1 MGLFGDPAGESVSV
15 ILVPLFI
22 QFFGNIT
29 LATVAAPVPFVRGI
43 DRGRGK
49 HCSAAF
55 VRRFNRRVG
64 NYCCRMSLFMSFLEN
79 FALEIAD

>member
-1 MGLFGDPAGESVSV
+1 M
-15 ILVPLFI
+15 PLFSSNVKPQEI
-22 QFFGNIT
+22 RT
-29 LATVAAPVPFVRGI
+29 LSILWKHNSGDSGAPVPFVRGI

-49 HCSAAF
+49 HCLDAF

-64 NYCCRMSLFMSFLEN
+64 NHCCRMSLFMSFLEN